1 MYGNQELNPQ
11 EDMWVEISGTCPV
24 QRSVLDPILVEIWP
38 WGSPPKGSADQ
49 RVEALGIR
57 HPKRP
62 FMVLDKLVVRAR
74 RASAIQ
80 LMGRPKE
87 MDSPRS
93 RTLPDVQ
100 EIDWYLGFATQGSNR
115 PTR

>member
-1 MYGNQELNPQ
+1 MNGNQELNPL
-11 EDMWVEISGTCPV
+11 EDMQVEIS
-24 QRSVLDPILVEIWP
+24 RSVLDLILEVWLEISRKPLILEVRKPEIWP
-38 WGSPPKGSADQ
+38 WGSPPKESADQ

-62 FMVLDKLVVRAR
+62 FMLLLVRTR

-87 MDSPRS
+87 MDSPSS
-93 RTLPDVQ
+93 RTVPAVQ
-100 EIDWYLGFATQGSNR
+100 EMVEFG
-115 PTR
+115 P